1 MNEKYDSSYTN
12 HTIALRKESLD
23 WLNRSTPGLQT
34 PGIFWT
40 LLIRVSPPTH
50 PWTDIKKRVM
60 FTFAY
65 EWSKTADLTKLWV
78 QLELQVRVDWLTR
91 MMIISGLSP
100 GVILVTFDPLD
111 IMLDASVLYVLH
123 ADMLTLFCSCCFA
136 VSAYVFSCYLSYQ
149 FHYFCSPKSHKSL
162 RHQNE

>member
-1 MNEKYDSSYTN
+1 MCIMNEKYDSSYTN

-40 LLIRVSPPTH
+40 LLIRVSPPTLN
-50 PWTDIKKRVM
+50 TL
-60 FTFAY
+60 
-65 EWSKTADLTKLWV
+65 ELTSRNTLCLLLHMNDQKPLTWPNWV

-123 ADMLTLFCSCCFA
+123 ADMLTLLCC
-136 VSAYVFSCYLSYQ
+136 VC
-149 FHYFCSPKSHKSL
+149 L
-162 RHQNE
+162 RLFLLP